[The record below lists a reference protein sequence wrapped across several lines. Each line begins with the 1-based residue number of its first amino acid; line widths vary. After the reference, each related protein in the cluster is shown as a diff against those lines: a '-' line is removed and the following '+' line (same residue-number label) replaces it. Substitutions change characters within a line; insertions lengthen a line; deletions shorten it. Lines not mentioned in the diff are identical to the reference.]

1 MSGFR
6 IRLATE
12 ADSDRIALIQRAAAE
27 EGARYRGSRLVP
39 TEEPREGFVLVGEAD
54 GEVLG
59 SLGCSRTGETTW
71 SIDRVHVLED
81 ARGIGMG
88 DAMVRSCADEVVL
101 RGGTELVSSAQP
113 GDRSLKNLFE
123 RKWMVARTILLGRN
137 LSGPASWADVSR

>member
-88 DAMVRSCADEVVL
+88 SLISRK
-101 RGGTELVSSAQP
+101 
-113 GDRSLKNLFE
+113 DRS
-123 RKWMVARTILLGRN
+123 RR
-137 LSGPASWADVSR
+137 SRCKSSSMKRPSNRCTTS